1 MRRPV
6 LVAFAVLALEGERHK
21 AARLLGVSPEAP
33 AAVVEA
39 ALAAQLAA
47 HDPGKLNG
55 LAPDLRRAR
64 DFLLGKSPAG
74 SAPQQ

>member
-1 MRRPV
+1 V
-6 LVAFAVLALEGERHK
+6 LEGGRHK

-55 LAPDLRRAR
+55 LAPDLRRVVLERREALRRAR
-64 DFLLGKSPAG
+64 DFLPGKSPAG

>member
-1 MRRPV
+1 
-6 LVAFAVLALEGERHK
+6 
-21 AARLLGVSPEAP
+21 
-33 AAVVEA
+33 VVEA
-39 ALAAQLAA
+39 ALSAQLAA

-55 LAPDLRRAR
+55 LAPDLRRVVLERREALRRAR